1 MLHQCCLFIVRFFQ
15 CRCKYIF
22 IRRFFWVV
30 NITNRKI
37 NVMQKHSLF
46 GLLCKTVHYD
56 AFLFFFPR
64 MAVILCP
71 VFIPN
76 SNEIPNWYARKKNLL
91 YYILM
96 LLNFFLSSPLPR
108 LFTYSHPSYILY
120 QLLCHHF
127 YIRENVLILRFY

>member
-1 MLHQCCLFIVRFFQ
+1 M
-15 CRCKYIF
+15 
-22 IRRFFWVV
+22 V
-30 NITNRKI
+30 NIANRKI

-56 AFLFFFPR
+56 AFLCIFFPR
-64 MAVILCP
+64 VAVILCP

-76 SNEIPNWYARKKNLL
+76 SNEIPNWYARKKSFVLHSHVVEF
-91 YYILM
+91 
-96 LLNFFLSSPLPR
+96 FFLSSPLPR